1 MIPLNKPYVPEAS
14 REYALKSLS
23 SRHHQGDGPFTALTA
38 SKLEILSNGANVL
51 LTPSCTHALEMASM
65 LGKIGPGDE
74 VILPSFNFSSGAI
87 AIERFGGIPVFVDID
102 PSTKCIDTAAARA
115 AVTKK
120 TKAISWV
127 NYAGISPD
135 IDELKLIAQEFEL
148 FLIEDNAHG
157 LGGSYNNQLLGTF
170 GDVST
175 LSFHSTKNIQ
185 CGEGGALV
193 VNDHQLLKSAKMF
206 REKGT
211 NRAEFLTGAVQ
222 KYEWVSAGSSY
233 LMAEILAAVL
243 LGQLDL
249 FGVIQNNRVGN
260 WEKYYSF
267 FINQESGLFKL
278 PPNNFQINKNLAHN
292 FYVELRSQSERM
304 EFIKILS
311 KHEIEAAFHYQP
323 LHLSPAGKKYYPHGA
338 HLEQT
343 ERVAQTILRL
353 PLYFGLD
360 DEIWGRLETA
370 VNEFKNQI
378 KV

>member
-1 MIPLNKPYVPEAS
+1 
-14 REYALKSLS
+14 
-23 SRHHQGDGPFTALTA
+23 
-38 SKLEILSNGANVL
+38 
-51 LTPSCTHALEMASM
+51 M

-74 VILPSFNFSSGAI
+74 VILPSFNFSSGAT
-87 AIERFGGIPVFVDID
+87 AIQRFGGAPVFVDID

-120 TKAISWV
+120 TRAISWV

-135 IDELKLIAQEFEL
+135 IAGLKLLAEEFDL

-157 LGGSYNNQLLGTF
+157 LGGTYKDQLLGTF

-193 VNDHQLLKSAKMF
+193 VNNYQLLEAARIF

-249 FGVIQNNRVGN
+249 FEAIQSDRVVN
-260 WEKYYSF
+260 WERYYSF
-267 FINQESGLFKL
+267 FTNQESSLFKL
-278 PPNNFQINKNLAHN
+278 PFSDFQINKNLAHN
-292 FYVELRSQSERM
+292 FYIELRNQSERM

-323 LHLSPAGKKYYPHGA
+323 LHLSPAGKQYYPYGA

-343 ERVAQTILRL
+343 ERISQTILRL
-353 PLYFGLD
+353 PLYFGL
-360 DEIWGRLETA
+360 EEKIWNQLGSA
-370 VNEFKNQI
+370 VAEFKELI
-378 KV
+378 TV

>member
-1 MIPLNKPYVPEAS
+1 
-14 REYALKSLS
+14 
-23 SRHHQGDGPFTALTA
+23 
-38 SKLEILSNGANVL
+38 
-51 LTPSCTHALEMASM
+51 M

-193 VNDHQLLKSAKMF
+193 VNDHQLLKS
-206 REKGT
+206 
-211 NRAEFLTGAVQ
+211 VQ